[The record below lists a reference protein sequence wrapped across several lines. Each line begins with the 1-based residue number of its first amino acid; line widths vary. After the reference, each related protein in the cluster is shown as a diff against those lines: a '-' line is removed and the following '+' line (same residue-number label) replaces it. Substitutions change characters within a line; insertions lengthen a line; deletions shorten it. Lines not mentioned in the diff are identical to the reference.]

1 MFEKRGLL
9 MYDFLLLVII
19 PSIILVPLAYLAG
32 YQLRSYVPQKRRLM
46 VGFTVMLVL
55 MPISFILSLEFQA
68 FSRLIQSVQL
78 ATSLGFTLGI
88 AGPPFND
95 PKRKNVQK

>member
-1 MFEKRGLL
+1 MFG
-9 MYDFLLLVII
+9 FLLLVIT

-32 YQLRSYVPQKRRLM
+32 YQLRSFVPQKRRLI
-46 VGFTVMLVL
+46 VGFAVMLVL

-68 FSRLIQSVQL
+68 LSRLVQSVQL
-78 ATSLGFTLGI
+78 ATSIGFALGI
-88 AGPPFND
+88 AGPPFNR

>member
-1 MFEKRGLL
+1 
-9 MYDFLLLVII
+9 MYDFLLHVFI

-32 YQLRSYVPQKRRLM
+32 YQLRSFVPQKRRLM
-46 VGFTVMLVL
+46 IGFAVMLVL
-55 MPISFILSLEFQA
+55 MPISLILSLEFQA

>member
-1 MFEKRGLL
+1 
-9 MYDFLLLVII
+9 MYDFLLHVFI

-32 YQLRSYVPQKRRLM
+32 YQLRSFIPQKRRLM